1 MKIAVYGAGGVGGHF
16 GGLLAVAGAEVH
28 LIARGAH
35 LAALRNNGLSV
46 HSVRGDFVVRLPAT
60 SDPADIGPSD
70 YVLFCV
76 KSFDTDT
83 AAAQLEPLVGE
94 DTAVLS
100 LQNGVETEDRLAGVI
115 GYDHVMAGLTF
126 IFLTFRGTGS
136 DCARRRPGQRRVRRT
151 RRVAQRATTRFL
163 DLCVKAGIEAR
174 IAEDIRA
181 EKWDKFAFITA
192 QAGMT
197 SAVRLPIGD
206 IRSIPECWMR
216 SRELQARSARSRA
229 QREWSCRRTPSS
241 VMRPWLT
248 DSSPTD
254 TPLFTTT

>member
-100 LQNGVETEDRLAGVI
+100 LQNGVENEDRLAGVI

-126 IFLTFRGTGS
+126 IFLT
-136 DCARRRPGQRRVRRT
+136 
-151 RRVAQRATTRFL
+151 
-163 DLCVKAGIEAR
+163 IEAPGVNVDLPGR
-174 IAEDIRA
+174 CIEVIGDGLVRVHGDLRSGPELPLGVRTLSQSRPREDYAEDHH
-181 EKWDKFAFITA
+181 EGGPPSNTLSSTA
-192 QAGMT
+192 ILCAH
-197 SAVRLPIGD
+197 
-206 IRSIPECWMR
+206 MR
-216 SRELQARSARSRA
+216 SLHCHLLNGRPPCPRGRSS
-229 QREWSCRRTPSS
+229 
-241 VMRPWLT
+241 
-248 DSSPTD
+248 
-254 TPLFTTT
+254 